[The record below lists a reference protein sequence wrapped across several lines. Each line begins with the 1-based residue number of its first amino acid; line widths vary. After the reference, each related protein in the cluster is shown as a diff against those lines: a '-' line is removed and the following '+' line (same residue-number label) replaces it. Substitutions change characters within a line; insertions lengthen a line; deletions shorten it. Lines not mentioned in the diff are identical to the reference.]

1 MNRSGIAC
9 VLGVLFCSAVSAQT
23 GSDNSPPPE
32 VETVVVTGE
41 QPGPR
46 LWKATKNGHTLWIYG
61 TVTPKPRDIT
71 WRSKQ
76 VAQVLDETQEVIDQ
90 QLQGTTLPANVYV
103 RPDTRNP
110 MKLFG
115 MSRKRNQIRE
125 AHAPPPLREVL
136 SPELYAR
143 FARIKDRYA
152 PRNDGLEQLRPRDAA
167 NVLYEAAISRAG
179 LSSRAM
185 IHDEVHRLARKRR
198 VEVSEVTLDLR
209 FDLKTL
215 ETIQT
220 EFNSIPPSAEIEC
233 FETKLAQIENE
244 LPTITQRANAWAIG
258 DVRALQ
264 ALPSLRRESCDRVRW
279 SAPRWSNLNA
289 ELEAA
294 WLDKIEASVAKNRA
308 TLVLLDVAEI
318 FESDGLLAS
327 LTRNG
332 YEIEAPDLNRT
343 PQ

>member
-1 MNRSGIAC
+1 MSRSGIAC
-9 VLGVLFCSAVSAQT
+9 VLSWLFCSAVPAQT
-23 GSDNSPPPE
+23 GSDNPPPE
-32 VETVVVTGE
+32 IETVVVTGE

-46 LWKATKNGHTLWIYG
+46 LWKATKDGHTLWIYG

-90 QLQGTTLPANVYV
+90 QLQGTTLPANVVV

-115 MSRKRNQIRE
+115 MSRKRQQIRE
-125 AHAPPPLREVL
+125 AHAPPPLGEVL

-143 FARIKDRYA
+143 FSRLKDRYA
-152 PRNDGLEQLRPRDAA
+152 PRNAELDQLRPRDAA

-179 LSSRAM
+179 LTSRAM

-198 VEVSEVTLDLR
+198 IDVSEVTLDLR
-209 FDLKTL
+209 FDLATL

-220 EFNSIPPSAEIEC
+220 EFNAIAPSAEIEC
-233 FETKLAQIENE
+233 FETTLAQIENE

-258 DVRALQ
+258 DVKALQ
-264 ALPSLRRESCDRVRW
+264 ALPSLRREACDRVRW
-279 SAPRWSNLNA
+279 SAPRWSNLDA
-289 ELEAA
+289 ELETA
-294 WLDKIEASVAKNRA
+294 WLSKIDASVAKNRA

-318 FESDGLLAS
+318 FESGGLVAK
-327 LTRNG
+327 LTERG
-332 YEIEAPDLNRT
+332 YQIEAPDLNRT
-343 PQ
+343 AQ